1 MSTVIASNISATTPE
16 AKISEFFSFCGK
28 IKQLKVVDKTDKT
41 QTLEI
46 EFEKSTAIS
55 TALLLNGAEFE
66 GSQVEVVLPDGS
78 SETVSKED
86 ESELKDGDD
95 DIDQESKPKSAV
107 IAELLASGYVLQ
119 SSLVD
124 KAVKFDQ
131 EKGIT
136 ERFRSWITNM
146 EQKYHIQDKNKQIAD
161 QTSNLY
167 EQANDTLGLEKHW
180 NNGVRTFSSYFDSL
194 KTDNKYGSQVHDFYT
209 NVTKDAKAVNDEAL
223 RLAGLKKKQQEVQEA
238 AIAKAEGT
246 DGNFSATVMPNV
258 SQTPQ
263 ASAQFPIISSITPES
278 TSANAA
284 AFVPL
289 TEDQK

>member
-1 MSTVIASNISATTPE
+1 MSTVTASNIPATTPE

-28 IKQLKVVDKTDKT
+28 IKQLKIVDKNDKT
-41 QTLEI
+41 QTIEV
-46 EFEKSTAIS
+46 EFEKPSAIS
-55 TALLLNGAEFE
+55 TAVLLNGAEFDGLQIEVTEPE
-66 GSQVEVVLPDGS
+66 GASHVND
-78 SETVSKED
+78 KED
-86 ESELKDGDD
+86 VSELKDGD

-131 EKGIT
+131 EKGIS
-136 ERFRSWITNM
+136 ERFKNWIENLDK
-146 EQKYHIQDKNKQIAD
+146 KYHIQEKNKQLAD
-161 QTSNLY
+161 QTSSLY
-167 EQANDTLGLEKHW
+167 DQANSSLGLESYW
-180 NNGVRTFSSYFDSL
+180 NNSVRTVNSYLDKFKND
-194 KTDNKYGSQVHDFYT
+194 KYGSQVHDFYK

-223 RLAGLKKKQQEVQEA
+223 RLAELKKKQQEVQEGA
-238 AIAKAEGT
+238 TAKAEHK
-246 DGNFSATVMPNV
+246 DGNVSATVMPNI

-278 TSANAA
+278 TSAAAA

-289 TEDQK
+289 SEDKK

>member
-1 MSTVIASNISATTPE
+1 MSTVTASNIPATTPE

-28 IKQLKVVDKTDKT
+28 IKQLKIVDKNDKT
-41 QTLEI
+41 QTIEV
-46 EFEKSTAIS
+46 EFEKPSAIS
-55 TALLLNGAEFE
+55 TAVLLNGAEFDGLQIEVTEPE
-66 GSQVEVVLPDGS
+66 GASHDND
-78 SETVSKED
+78 KED
-86 ESELKDGDD
+86 VSELKDGD

-131 EKGIT
+131 EKGIS
-136 ERFRSWITNM
+136 ERFKNWIENLDK
-146 EQKYHIQDKNKQIAD
+146 KYHIQEKNKQLAD
-161 QTSNLY
+161 QTSSLY
-167 EQANDTLGLEKHW
+167 DQANSSLGLESYW
-180 NNGVRTFSSYFDSL
+180 NNSVRTVNSYLDKFKND
-194 KTDNKYGSQVHDFYT
+194 KYGSQVHDFYK

-223 RLAGLKKKQQEVQEA
+223 RLAELKKKQQEVQEGA
-238 AIAKAEGT
+238 TAKAEHK
-246 DGNFSATVMPNV
+246 DGNVSATVMPKI

-278 TSANAA
+278 TSATAA

-289 TEDQK
+289 SEDKK